1 MRAPG
6 QLGVAQTVAGAAGM
20 GHAHTLAS
28 EDAAMKSNR
37 PLRFTLLAFATFVAL
52 SAWFGGVALI
62 ANPSGAAL
70 GIPLGV
76 LDGTPFGS
84 FLLPGLALLVLVA
97 GSQTA
102 AALAH
107 LQQRPDAA
115 LFSLAAALTLAGFL
129 VVELVLIGPYVLQLI
144 LGLLALG
151 QGYLASRAL
160 FTAPSEA
167 PTTVEERALAFL
179 SRDRVAFVGL
189 STNPNDFSRV
199 VARLMKERGIEVVPV
214 HPNAREIDGSAAWTS
229 VGAMP
234 IPPEAV
240 LVMVPA
246 ERVPGVVDDC
256 LAAGVRTIWFHRG
269 AGLGATHEEA
279 IARAEDAG
287 ITVVRDA
294 CPMMFLEPDHWMH
307 RTHAALRRA
316 AWQRT
321 PSPETHDSV
330 DFPAAAPTLR
340 GLRGPASY
348 RPPL

>member
-1 MRAPG
+1 M
-6 QLGVAQTVAGAAGM
+6 
-20 GHAHTLAS
+20 LAS

-37 PLRFTLLAFATFVAL
+37 PLRFTLTATAAFVAV
-52 SAWFGGVALI
+52 SAWFGGIALVAW
-62 ANPSGAAL
+62 PSGAAL
-70 GIPLGV
+70 GATLAV
-76 LDGTPFGS
+76 LEGTPFTS
-84 FLLPGLALLVLVA
+84 FLVPALALLVLVA

-107 LQQRPDAA
+107 LRRRPDAA
-115 LFSLAAALTLAGFL
+115 SLSLAAAVTLAGFL
-129 VVELVLIGPYVLQLI
+129 VVELVLIGPHVLQLI
-144 LGLLALG
+144 FGLLALG
-151 QGYLASRAL
+151 QAYLASRAL
-160 FTAPSEA
+160 FTVPSQA

-179 SRDRVAFVGL
+179 SHERVAFVGL

-214 HPNAREIDGSAAWTS
+214 HPNAPEIDGGAAWTS

-256 LAAGVRTIWFHRG
+256 VAAGVRTIWFHRG
-269 AGLGATHEEA
+269 AGPGATHEAA

-307 RTHAALRRA
+307 RTHAALRRG

-321 PSPETHDSV
+321 PHRANDVAV
-330 DFPAAAPTLR
+330 DFPAADPTLR
-340 GLRGPASY
+340 SLRGPESY